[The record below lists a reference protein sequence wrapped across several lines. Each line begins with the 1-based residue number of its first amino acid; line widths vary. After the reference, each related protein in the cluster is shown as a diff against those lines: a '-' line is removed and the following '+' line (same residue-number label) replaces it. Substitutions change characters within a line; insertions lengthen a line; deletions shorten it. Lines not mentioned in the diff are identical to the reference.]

1 MSQTSDWP
9 LDSKSMRLVAPVVI
23 RRRLQQHPLAADCL
37 PLAVGYYERAEHHH
51 MSRQR
56 HDDNILIYCFAG
68 RGKLRTETWQ
78 GAIKS
83 GEILVLPSGVSHR
96 YWADEADPWSIYWC
110 HFTGF
115 LAGEYVSH
123 LMGEESSPVISLG
136 QSPALISQFRTLLQ
150 ATSTGY
156 DLHAMVYAANML
168 KQLLTSIALAVKD
181 KAEEAKSDF
190 NIQSVQALMLQNLDK
205 PLTLDYLASSVG
217 LSRYHFSKKYKQVT
231 GYAPIQHLI
240 RMKVEYAS
248 YLLETSD
255 TSIAEIATKVGY
267 EDALYFS
274 RQFKRVTG
282 VSPRQFRQQ
291 R

>member
-1 MSQTSDWP
+1 MSLTSDWP
-9 LDSKSMRLVAPVVI
+9 LDGRSLRLVAPVVI
-23 RRRLQQHPLAADCL
+23 RQRLQQHPLAADCL
-37 PLAVGYYERAEHHH
+37 PLAVGYYEKAQHHR

-68 RGKLRTETWQ
+68 RGKLSTDRWQ
-78 GAIKS
+78 GDIQS
-83 GEILVLPSGVSHR
+83 GELLVLPSGVSHR
-96 YWADEADPWSIYWC
+96 YWADETDPWSIYWC
-110 HFTGF
+110 HFTGS

-123 LMGEESSPVISLG
+123 LMGEETSPVIAIG
-136 QSPALISQFRTLLQ
+136 QSPGLIAQFRTLLQ

-156 DLHAMVYAANML
+156 DLHAMVHAANML
-168 KQLLTSIALAVKD
+168 KQLLTSIALTLKD
-181 KAEEAKSDF
+181 KAEEASSGF
-190 NIQSVQALMLQNLDK
+190 NIQGIQALMLQNLDK
-205 PLTLDYLASSVG
+205 PLNLDYLASQVG

-231 GYAPIQHLI
+231 GFAPIQHLI

-255 TSIAEIATKVGY
+255 TSIAEIAAKVGY
-267 EDALYFS
+267 DDALYFS

-291 R
+291 S